1 MDWSLY
7 GKVVTVVNVT
17 PETLTIISNRRVHC
31 CPQGNAGGGA
41 EGRFSDKEKMNKIP
55 YGKRGSLPRGYHSKS
70 KFLDAW
76 GIDDFHVLLKRTC
89 IEYVG
94 DITLPLGD
102 TNFILEC
109 CKYSHWSHLVQT
121 PQIFWGF
128 KDKNSHALVVSGVL
142 CFTQVL
148 CK

>member
-1 MDWSLY
+1 M
-7 GKVVTVVNVT
+7 VNVT

-41 EGRFSDKEKMNKIP
+41 EGRLSDTEKLIKFHIFE
-55 YGKRGSLPRGYHSKS
+55 KRCSLPQGYHSKS

-109 CKYSHWSHLVQT
+109 CKYSH
-121 PQIFWGF
+121 
-128 KDKNSHALVVSGVL
+128 
-142 CFTQVL
+142 
-148 CK
+148 